1 MRGDPDPAARSPAD
15 DGLGSGSSPG
25 VSPGSLSEADSEA
38 ADLADVVARASGGS
52 ERAWEDLVH
61 RYARRVYAMA
71 NAKLRRP
78 ELAEEITQSVFVT
91 LATKLRSDAYSEM
104 GRFEPWLFRVTM
116 NRVRDEIRRAKRQ
129 AVAHDPSSFAGMAS
143 APAEPAGLDAN
154 ASAGLRDA
162 IATLNDA
169 DRAVIDLRHT
179 GQMNFKDI
187 AALLDEP
194 LGTVL
199 ARHHRAL
206 KKLKAALE
214 PTTDA
219 SDQTEP
225 DEKGTRS

>member
-1 MRGDPDPAARSPAD
+1 MTKRGEPDPAGRSPVEIGAQ
-15 DGLGSGSSPG
+15 
-25 VSPGSLSEADSEA
+25 SEAEA
-38 ADLADVVARASGGS
+38 DAAELAALVARASEGS

-91 LATKLRSDAYSEM
+91 LATKLRSDGYAEM

-129 AVAHDPSSFAGMAS
+129 AVAHDPSSFAEMTSPQAHESGIDAKAS
-143 APAEPAGLDAN
+143 AD
-154 ASAGLRDA
+154 LRHA
-162 IATLNDA
+162 IATLNDT
-169 DRAVIDLRHT
+169 DREVVDLRHT

-187 AALLDEP
+187 AAMLGEP

-214 PTTDA
+214 PQDA
-219 SDQTEP
+219 SERP
-225 DEKGTRS
+225 DPNDSKGTRS